1 MPKYVIEREIPG
13 AGKLSAEQLKAMSQ
27 RSCEVL
33 NKMGSQIHWIESYVT
48 ANKVY
53 CIYIAASRELIEE
66 HARQGGFS
74 VNSVSEV
81 FTVIKPTTA
90 DLTLG

>member
-13 AGKLSAEQLKAMSQ
+13 AGELSAEQLKAMSQ

-33 NKMGSQIHWIESYVT
+33 SRMGSQIHWIESYVT

-53 CIYIAASRELIEE
+53 CIYIASNKELIEE
-66 HARQGGFS
+66 HARQGGFP
-74 VNSVSEV
+74 VNAVSEV
-81 FTVIKPTTA
+81 LSVVKPTTA
-90 DLTLG
+90 EVTLG